1 MRVWVHSTRTAIRV
15 FHHKHVVLVD
25 FAVVDAVPAS
35 AVPPVDPCAARCTV
49 PALRGGSA
57 RIVRR
62 RATSG
67 KEQQQAHLHFSV
79 SAAPPNARRPG
90 RRRHC
95 EKEARGDTD
104 WQVLIRECSHTRV
117 NIRSRM

>member
-15 FHHKHVVLVD
+15 SHHKHVVLVD

-67 KEQQQAHLHFSV
+67 KEQQQAHLHNIYVSV
-79 SAAPPNARRPG
+79 SACGAPERAVPG
-90 RRRHC
+90 GAVVC
-95 EKEARGDTD
+95 A
-104 WQVLIRECSHTRV
+104 
-117 NIRSRM
+117 